1 MWHHAI
7 CVPHRTI
14 TSLNRIVSS
23 QPLDRIRSSVKTV
36 TTQLW
41 RDGSSKRFVVSRV
54 PHPLQEMS
62 PATLHHLT
70 FFRQLVGLLSCKT
83 FFQGSFLNWDN
94 FGPNFPQPLS
104 NGWVGAVVS
113 SLACIKIAP
122 SGHNVRA
129 RARKHGRKARVCEA
143 SAGKTLAPPM

>member
-7 CVPHRTI
+7 CVPHGTI

-41 RDGSSKRFVVSRV
+41 QDGSSKRFVVSRV
-54 PHPLQEMS
+54 PLSRRDEPT
-62 PATLHHLT
+62 TLHHLT
-70 FFRQLVGLLSCKT
+70 FFRQLVRLLSCKT
-83 FFQGSFLNWDN
+83 FFQGSFPNWDN

-113 SLACIKIAP
+113 SQACIKIAP

-129 RARKHGRKARVCEA
+129 PARKHRRKARVCEA